1 MKVVFFLR
9 FILELFPEVIWDLIK
24 IFTFRAGPRPPSL
37 PIILD
42 PIFSANV
49 AGGGSGGRG
58 GGGEG
63 EREGRGGGGG
73 GGLVVRA
80 DQPPIS

>member
-1 MKVVFFLR
+1 MYESCVFLR
-9 FILELFPEVIWDLIK
+9 FILQLFPEAIWYLIK
-24 IFTFRAGPRPPSL
+24 IFTFHAGPRPPSL

-49 AGGGSGGRG
+49 AGGGVGGVGGVGVGGRG
-58 GGGEG
+58 GG
-63 EREGRGGGGG
+63 
-73 GGLVVRA
+73 LVFRA

>member
-1 MKVVFFLR
+1 MYESCVFLR
-9 FILELFPEVIWDLIK
+9 FILELFPEVIWDLIE

-37 PIILD
+37 PIILN

-49 AGGGSGGRG
+49 AGGGVGGVGGVGGGGRG
-58 GGGEG
+58 GG
-63 EREGRGGGGG
+63 
-73 GGLVVRA
+73 LVFRA

>member
-1 MKVVFFLR
+1 MLLQ
-9 FILELFPEVIWDLIK
+9 IESMLLQIPK
-24 IFTFRAGPRPPSL
+24 ICCPKIQMWFVPCRTIIFRAGPRPPSL

-49 AGGGSGGRG
+49 AGEGVGGVGGV
-58 GGGEG
+58 
-63 EREGRGGGGG
+63 GGGGG
-73 GGLVVRA
+73 GGLVFRA